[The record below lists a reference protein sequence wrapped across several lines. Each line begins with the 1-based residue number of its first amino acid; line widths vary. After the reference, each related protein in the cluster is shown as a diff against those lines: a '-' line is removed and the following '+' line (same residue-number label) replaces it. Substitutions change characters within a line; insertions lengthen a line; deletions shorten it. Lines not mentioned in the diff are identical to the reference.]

1 MKISHLLLV
10 HFIDTICLKNEY
22 TFEKCCANYNFTWIC
37 LKANQ
42 STTVSNVNGRATSD
56 QIDVL
61 EDLTQTFSNVNDR
74 ATSDQIEAL
83 EDRIETLLS
92 NMTLFE
98 ITPMG
103 K

>member
-10 HFIDTICLKNEY
+10 HFIDTICLKNED

-42 STTVSNVNGRATSD
+42 STTFSNVNGRATYDQIDVLEDLSATFSNVNGRATSD

-61 EDLTQTFSNVNDR
+61 QDLV
-74 ATSDQIEAL
+74 
-83 EDRIETLLS
+83 ETLLS
-92 NMTLFE
+92 NMTSFE
-98 ITPMG
+98 TVLG
-103 K
+103 N

>member
-1 MKISHLLLV
+1 M
-10 HFIDTICLKNEY
+10 
-22 TFEKCCANYNFTWIC
+22 
-37 LKANQ
+37 
-42 STTVSNVNGRATSD
+42 NGRATSD

-61 EDLTQTFSNVNDR
+61 EDLSETFSNVNDR

-83 EDRIETLLS
+83 EDRIETILS